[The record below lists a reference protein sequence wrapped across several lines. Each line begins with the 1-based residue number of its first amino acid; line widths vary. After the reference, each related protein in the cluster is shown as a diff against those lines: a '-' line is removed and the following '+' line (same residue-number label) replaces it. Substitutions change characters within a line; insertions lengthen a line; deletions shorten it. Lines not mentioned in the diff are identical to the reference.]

1 MTLPGFG
8 IPVRLTL
15 FLLPLTIRRS
25 DCKLIGSRI
34 GFATVSNFTML
45 LLVQAPNAERAVK
58 GKHLVDSW
66 LRVLRTQ
73 SLSFSLMKLGL
84 TRLDAMHWVGL
95 GQTFVLPQHVQDI
108 ILGSGSL

>member
-1 MTLPGFG
+1 MTLRGFG
-8 IPVRLTL
+8 IHVRLSLAYARQDAVTNRL
-15 FLLPLTIRRS
+15 
-25 DCKLIGSRI
+25 GSRI

-66 LRVLRTQ
+66 LRVLRCQ
-73 SLSFSLMKLGL
+73 SQSFPLTKLGL

-108 ILGSGSL
+108 LNQIP